1 MANVSVPGGIVAYRT
16 MLRRR
21 GGVVALIGAASVALS
36 GGVLLLLPG
45 RLAGLVGFALLVA
58 SCPVLVAFGVPIA
71 SGLSTIAIGVAA
83 SLALWFVV
91 GQLAAH
97 LATREAVADWRT
109 WWAKFA
115 PFAVMISRHAQRGGR
130 QTHRR
135 SRRLVIRH
143 HDTATI
149 ARISASFAGPMPR
162 TASRSSTVA

>member
-1 MANVSVPGGIVAYRT
+1 MASVSVPGGIVAYRT

-21 GGVVALIGAASVALS
+21 GGVVALIGAASVAVS

-45 RLAGLVGFALLVA
+45 RIAGLVGFALLVA
-58 SCPVLVAFGVPIA
+58 SCPLLVAFGVPIA
-71 SGLSTIAIGVAA
+71 SGLSTIATGVAA

-115 PFAVMISRHAQRGGR
+115 PFAVMMSLGGFVGFGMFA
-130 QTHRR
+130 
-135 SRRLVIRH
+135 L
-143 HDTATI
+143 ATL
-149 ARISASFAGPMPR
+149 
-162 TASRSSTVA
+162 

>member
-1 MANVSVPGGIVAYRT
+1 MASVSVPGGIVAYRT

-21 GGVVALIGAASVALS
+21 GGVVALIGAASVAVS

-45 RLAGLVGFALLVA
+45 HIAGLVGFALLIA

-71 SGLSTIAIGVAA
+71 SGLSTIATGVAA

-109 WWAKFA
+109 WWSKFA
-115 PFAVMISRHAQRGGR
+115 PFAVMIALGGFVGFGMFA
-130 QTHRR
+130 
-135 SRRLVIRH
+135 L
-143 HDTATI
+143 ATL
-149 ARISASFAGPMPR
+149 
-162 TASRSSTVA
+162 